1 MLVWDAANKRAQD
14 ILDAYWDG
22 KTFPIPLDEI
32 IKQIGL
38 TYKRTV
44 LPGDLSGI
52 IVKDENSFTPRIFI
66 DSTEGPQRQ
75 RFTLAHEIG
84 HFVERKDANDADY
97 SFVEKRRLNAK
108 DYDLHEFY
116 ADEFAGALLMPKESF
131 SADEKHHMSDDEL
144 AEKYGVSKA
153 VAHHR
158 RKRLQ
163 RIQESIEAMSA

>member
-22 KTFPIPLDEI
+22 ETFPIPLNEI

-131 SADEKHHMSDDEL
+131 SADEKHMNVKEL
-144 AEKYGVSKA
+144 AEKYGVSAAA
-153 VAHHR
+153 VR
-158 RKRLQ
+158 RRRIRLQ